1 MADNVTPF
9 PAAGAEQDRRH
20 ATYTALP
27 PVSRFLSQM
36 MDCAQAVRRQDDF
49 INAVDSIRLLARIP
63 LPTVAPLGTRALQ
76 EVRGVLI
83 DELVH
88 ELVPSTKPEV
98 EELLCALARMLRDE
112 GGAR

>member
-27 PVSRFLSQM
+27 PVSRFLTQM
-36 MDCAQAVRRQDDF
+36 MDCAQAVRRQSDF
-49 INAVDSIRLLARIP
+49 IDRVDSIRLLARLP
-63 LPTVAPLGTRALQ
+63 LPTVAPISTRALQ
-76 EVRGVLI
+76 EVRGTLI

-88 ELVPSTKPEV
+88 DLLPATIVGVEDLLST
-98 EELLCALARMLRDE
+98 LAKILREE
-112 GGAR
+112 GGTP